1 LVTENVALQKPGATL
16 FFNHPNVKQKEFI
29 VNNVSIL
36 VKDAGF
42 SNNLR
47 SLVELVKFAVQQVIS
62 AHALKPVRNDAAEL
76 NDAAYFDGVT
86 DHFEMEV
93 RLRQLDHS
101 HLHAVWKLQSQI

>member
-1 LVTENVALQKPGATL
+1 MVSENVALQTAGATL
-16 FFNHPNVKQKEFI
+16 FFNHPNVKQKE
-29 VNNVSIL
+29 VAMNSVSIL
-36 VKDAGF
+36 AKDAGF

-47 SLVELVKFAVQQVIS
+47 SLVELVKFAVQQVIA
-62 AHALKPVRNDAAEL
+62 AHALKPVRNDAAEMQ
-76 NDAAYFDGVT
+76 DAAYFDGVT

>member
-1 LVTENVALQKPGATL
+1 MNS
-16 FFNHPNVKQKEFI
+16 
-29 VNNVSIL
+29 VSIL
-36 VKDAGF
+36 AKDAGF

-76 NDAAYFDGVT
+76 QDAAYFEGVA
-86 DHFEMEV
+86 DHVDLEN
-93 RLRQLDHS
+93 RLRQLENS

>member
-1 LVTENVALQKPGATL
+1 MNS
-16 FFNHPNVKQKEFI
+16 
-29 VNNVSIL
+29 VSIL

-47 SLVELVKFAVQQVIS
+47 SLVELAKFAVQQVIS

-76 NDAAYFDGVT
+76 QDAAYFEGVA
-86 DHFEMEV
+86 DHVDLEN
-93 RLRQLDHS
+93 RLRQLENS

>member
-1 LVTENVALQKPGATL
+1 MNS
-16 FFNHPNVKQKEFI
+16 
-29 VNNVSIL
+29 VSIL
-36 VKDAGF
+36 AKDAGF

-47 SLVELVKFAVQQVIS
+47 SLVELVKFAVQQVIA
-62 AHALKPVRNDAAEL
+62 AHALKPVRNDAAKMQ
-76 NDAAYFDGVT
+76 DAAYFDGVT